1 MLVRLWQT
9 TRQSSDNVT
18 GTRILFGRKDGG
30 TGNKLGVTDSAVE
43 MIPFGLLTGFY
54 GKKEIRITKLAE
66 EGFCFRSAEKFCGL
80 EKSFRFCF
88 YDLRQS
94 RYREIP
100 VIPVAW
106 RTEAENRIFHQ
117 LCGGSTARRLSES
130 GVCAVLPV

>member
-1 MLVRLWQT
+1 MVEREINWEW
-9 TRQSSDNVT
+9 
-18 GTRILFGRKDGG
+18 
-30 TGNKLGVTDSAVE
+30 TDSAVE

-94 RYREIP
+94 RYR
-100 VIPVAW
+100 
-106 RTEAENRIFHQ
+106 
-117 LCGGSTARRLSES
+117 
-130 GVCAVLPV
+130 

>member
-1 MLVRLWQT
+1 MVEREINWEW
-9 TRQSSDNVT
+9 
-18 GTRILFGRKDGG
+18 
-30 TGNKLGVTDSAVE
+30 TDSAVE

-94 RYREIP
+94 RYREILLP
-100 VIPVAW
+100 GGQSRKQNFSPAMRWQYSRKTTGKRCVRCFASMTVISV
-106 RTEAENRIFHQ
+106 
-117 LCGGSTARRLSES
+117 
-130 GVCAVLPV
+130 